1 LHPARSPCRID
12 SGKGRRQHPCSTSH
26 ADTVEGYRLWR
37 KTWEDA
43 AEVATIGYT
52 TEMIEY
58 RRDNPAP
65 TFRTY
70 LTDTRSTPR

>member
-1 LHPARSPCRID
+1 V
-12 SGKGRRQHPCSTSH
+12 
-26 ADTVEGYRLWR
+26 VEGYRAWR
-37 KTWEDA
+37 ATWEADA
-43 AEVATIGYT
+43 EAATIGYT